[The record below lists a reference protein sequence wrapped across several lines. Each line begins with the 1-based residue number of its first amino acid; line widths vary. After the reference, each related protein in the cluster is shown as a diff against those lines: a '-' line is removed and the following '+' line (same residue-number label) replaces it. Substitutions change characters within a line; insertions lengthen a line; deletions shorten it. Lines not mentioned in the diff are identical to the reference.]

1 MPAKSRTQ
9 QRLAGMAVAYL
20 KGTLKSKA
28 TKAVKRMAS
37 MGKSNL
43 LDFAR
48 TKHAGL
54 REKVGRKSHSVVK
67 ERLTRIKSN
76 RKKLT

>member
-28 TKAVKRMAS
+28 SKAVKRMAS
-37 MGKSNL
+37 MGKSDL
-43 LDFAR
+43 LGFAR

-54 REKVGRKSHSVVK
+54 QERIGRKRHSAVRESLSRV
-67 ERLTRIKSN
+67 KSN